1 MTRIKT
7 ALAVT
12 ALVAAFYVP
21 SLLACASSPASTP
34 AFVRAKWRPLD
45 PPRAGLRCWYTYDV
59 GYGASF
65 CEPDP
70 SATHGASP

>member
-7 ALAVT
+7 ALSFT
-12 ALVAAFYVP
+12 ALVAAFYAP
-21 SLLACASSPASTP
+21 SLLACASSPASAP
-34 AFVRAKWRPLD
+34 DSLHAHWRPLD
-45 PPRAGLRCWYTYDV
+45 PPRAGLRCWYTLDA
-59 GYGASF
+59 GHGASF